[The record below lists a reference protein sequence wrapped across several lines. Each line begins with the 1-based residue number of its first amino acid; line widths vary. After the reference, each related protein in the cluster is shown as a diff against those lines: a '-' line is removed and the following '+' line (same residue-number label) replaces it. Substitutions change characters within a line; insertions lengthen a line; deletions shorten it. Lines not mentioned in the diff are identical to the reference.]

1 MKILH
6 VINTLKTGGA
16 EKLVSEIVPRLI
28 KLGNK
33 VDVFVFDGTTSYFK
47 QLLINAGV
55 NIISYKSG
63 CNPYNPLVIFKLV
76 NLLNQYDIVHSH
88 NTSPQLFVAVANLF
102 CKPILITTE
111 HSTSN
116 RRRNKRGFR
125 VIDKFMYNRYSK
137 VICISN
143 STKEMLSEYIPSI
156 QNRLMTIY
164 NGINTVR
171 YSLAPRLSDDEKK
184 TTKFVVTMVARF
196 SYQKDHITVLKALS
210 HLDKS
215 QFELWLVGDGDRR
228 GLIEY
233 TIKNLGLSDNVRLW
247 GQQNDVRSI
256 IQSSDVIIQIS
267 HIEGF
272 GLAAVEGMAAGK
284 PVVATDIPGL
294 SEVIS
299 GAGVLV
305 EPQDDIE
312 LAEALKLLKNNP
324 EFYMTTAQSCAT
336 RAKLFDIDVMAKKYN
351 DLYESVIMKTIL
363 P

>member
-33 VDVFVFDGTTSYFK
+33 VDVFVFDGTNTYFK

-55 NIISYKSG
+55 NVISYKSG

-88 NTSPQLFVAVANLF
+88 NTSSQLFVAVANLF
-102 CKPILITTE
+102 CKSILITTE

-116 RRRNKRGFR
+116 RRRNKRGLR
-125 VIDKFMYNRYSK
+125 VIDKFMYNRYIK

-143 STKEMLSEYIPSI
+143 NTEERLRKYIPSI

-171 YSLAPRLSDDEKK
+171 YSQAPGLPDEEKK
-184 TTKFVVTMVARF
+184 TTKFVITMVARL
-196 SYQKDHITVLKALS
+196 SYQKDHITVLKAFS

-215 QFELWLVGDGDRR
+215 QFELWLVGEGDHREF
-228 GLIEY
+228 IED
-233 TIKNLGLSDNVRLW
+233 TIKNMGLSDNVRLW

-256 IQSSDVIIQIS
+256 IQSSNVIIQIS

-294 SEVIS
+294 SEVVS
-299 GAGVLV
+299 RAGVLV
-305 EPQDDIE
+305 KPQDDIE
-312 LAEALKLLKNNP
+312 LAEALRLLKNNH
-324 EFYMTTAQSCAT
+324 EFYKTMAQRCAT
-336 RAKLFDIDVMAKKYN
+336 RAKLFDIDVMAKDYN
-351 DLYESVIMKTIL
+351 DLYESVIMKTKL